1 MCGLKVANSRSS
13 GGKASSRRRD
23 EEREREDG
31 LLSSQLP
38 QLNMLSG
45 YIREVE
51 TSAMVSAL
59 AHVVAGE
66 GSGGD
71 FLNQPDGFLWGG
83 REKRGR
89 EEEEGGGGGSGRV
102 SESIARGS
110 SGAYGGNISFGD
122 SSSFLKEGSSSMP
135 NNIPPPPAAAET
147 TYTYTP
153 TYPNTTRDSFQEG
166 EPIPRRKYRGVRQRP
181 WGKWAA
187 EIRDPHK
194 ATRVWLGTF
203 DTAESAA
210 RAYDEAALRFRGNKA
225 KLNFP
230 ENVAL
235 RPSPAVSA
243 VAQLAISDPSNTLF
257 AISSSSDPIVHS
269 QPSDD
274 HHLLQGY
281 DESYRD
287 YMDYSQY
294 QRQLPPMNLLDQRVF
309 SSSNIGS
316 HFQSSSSSI
325 GYSVPSSSSS
335 PPTSNYPMLFP
346 AQPQSGLR
354 PTAGSSTADFPAT
367 MWSDF
372 SNQPSSSR

>member
-1 MCGLKVANSRSS
+1 
-13 GGKASSRRRD
+13 
-23 EEREREDG
+23 
-31 LLSSQLP
+31 
-38 QLNMLSG
+38 
-45 YIREVE
+45 
-51 TSAMVSAL
+51 MVSAL

-71 FLNQPDGFLWGG
+71 YVNQPDVFLWGG

-89 EEEEGGGGGSGRV
+89 GEEDGGGGRV

-110 SGAYGGNISFGD
+110 SGAYGDNISFGD

-135 NNIPPPPAAAET
+135 NNISAAAAAEP

-153 TYPNTTRDSFQEG
+153 TYPNTTRDSYQGG

-194 ATRVWLGTF
+194 AARVWLGTF

-210 RAYDEAALRFRGNKA
+210 RAYDEAALGFRGNKA

-243 VAQLAISDPSNTLF
+243 AAQLAISDPSNTLF
-257 AISSSSDPIVHS
+257 AISSSSDPIIHS

-281 DESYRD
+281 NESYRD
-287 YMDYSQY
+287 YMDYDYSQY
-294 QRQLPPMNLLDQRVF
+294 QRQLPPMSLLDQRVF

-325 GYSVPSSSSS
+325 GYSVPSSSPS
-335 PPTSNYPMLFP
+335 PPTSNYPMPFP

-354 PTAGSSTADFPAT
+354 PAAGSSTADFPAT
-367 MWSDF
+367 MRSDF

>member
-1 MCGLKVANSRSS
+1 
-13 GGKASSRRRD
+13 
-23 EEREREDG
+23 
-31 LLSSQLP
+31 
-38 QLNMLSG
+38 
-45 YIREVE
+45 
-51 TSAMVSAL
+51 
-59 AHVVAGE
+59 
-66 GSGGD
+66 
-71 FLNQPDGFLWGG
+71 
-83 REKRGR
+83 
-89 EEEEGGGGGSGRV
+89 
-102 SESIARGS
+102 
-110 SGAYGGNISFGD
+110 
-122 SSSFLKEGSSSMP
+122 MP
-135 NNIPPPPAAAET
+135 NNIPPAAAET

-153 TYPNTTRDSFQEG
+153 TYPNTTRDSYQEG

-294 QRQLPPMNLLDQRVF
+294 QRQLPPMSLLDQRVF

-316 HFQSSSSSI
+316 HFQSSSSSSSI
-325 GYSVPSSSSS
+325 GYSVPLSSSS
-335 PPTSNYPMLFP
+335 PPTSNYPLPFP

-354 PTAGSSTADFPAT
+354 PAAGSSTADFPAT

>member
-1 MCGLKVANSRSS
+1 MQDVSIPDPCFS
-13 GGKASSRRRD
+13 
-23 EEREREDG
+23 
-31 LLSSQLP
+31 LP
-38 QLNMLSG
+38 LFP
-45 YIREVE
+45 
-51 TSAMVSAL
+51 TS
-59 AHVVAGE
+59 E
-66 GSGGD
+66 GSG
-71 FLNQPDGFLWGG
+71 
-83 REKRGR
+83 
-89 EEEEGGGGGSGRV
+89 ST
-102 SESIARGS
+102 
-110 SGAYGGNISFGD
+110 
-122 SSSFLKEGSSSMP
+122 P
-135 NNIPPPPAAAET
+135 NKIPAASAET

-153 TYPNTTRDSFQEG
+153 TYPNTTRDSYQER

-235 RPSPAVSA
+235 RPLPGVSPVD
-243 VAQLAISDPSNTLF
+243 QLAISDPSNTLF
-257 AISSSSDPIVHS
+257 ALSSSSNPIVHP
-269 QPSDD
+269 QPSD
-274 HHLLQGY
+274 HLQLQGY

-287 YMDYSQY
+287 YMDYDYSQY
-294 QRQLPPMNLLDQRVF
+294 QRQLSSMSLLDQRVF
-309 SSSNIGS
+309 SSSTGS
-316 HFQSSSSSI
+316 QFQSSSST

-335 PPTSNYPMLFP
+335 PPASNYPMLFP

-354 PTAGSSTADFPAT
+354 PAAGSSTTADFPST